1 MDRLPP
7 KFIEHPRTVA
17 EMEIGE
23 MSYASV
29 GAVSVDATGGCWI
42 RLKARLLPGGLNR
55 GRIQI
60 HRQPDGYHL
69 RIPRRTYSAE
79 EPIPGHEVQAVSVEL
94 FD

>member
-7 KFIEHPRTVA
+7 ELIEYSRTVA

-23 MSYASV
+23 MAYASV
-29 GAVSVDATGGCWI
+29 GAVSVDATGGCWV
-42 RLKARLLPGGLNR
+42 RLKARLLPGVLNR

-69 RIPRRTYSAE
+69 LIPRGTYPAD
-79 EPIPGHEVQAVSVEL
+79 EPIPGHQVRAVSVEL